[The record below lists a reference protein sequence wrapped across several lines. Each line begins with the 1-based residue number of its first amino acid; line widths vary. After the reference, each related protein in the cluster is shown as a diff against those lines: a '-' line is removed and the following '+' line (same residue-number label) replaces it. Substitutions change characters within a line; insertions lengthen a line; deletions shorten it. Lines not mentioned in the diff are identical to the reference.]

1 MGYDTDFEGSFRLD
15 RRLSQRHAIYLRRFS
30 DTRRMKRSESI
41 LIGMP
46 DPARDAVNLPIG
58 KDGEYFVGGKGDFGQ
73 DNDKS
78 VVDHNCP
85 PFSQP
90 GLWCQWI
97 PGDSDDT
104 IEWNYTEKFYNY
116 IEWLEY
122 LIERFLKPW
131 GYTLNG
137 EVNWYGEDRDDLGRI
152 IVENNLIIV
161 RHGRIVYGN

>member
-1 MGYDTDFEGSFRLD
+1 MGYTTDFEGSFRLD
-15 RRLSQRHAIYLRRFS
+15 RRLSQEHATYLRKFS
-30 DTRRMKRSESI
+30 DTRRMARSESM
-41 LIGMP
+41 LINMP
-46 DPARDAVNLPIG
+46 DPTRDAVNLPIG
-58 KDGEYFVGGKGDFGQ
+58 EDGEYFVGGKGDFGQ

-78 VVDHNCP
+78 VIDHNHP
-85 PFSQP
+85 PATQP

-97 PGDSDDT
+97 PGYDDDT

-122 LIERFLKPW
+122 IIERFLKPW

-137 EVNWYGEDRDDLGRI
+137 EVEWYGEDRDDIGKI

-161 RHGRIVYGN
+161 RHGRVVYGN